1 MTIHYVERF
10 QNGTWL
16 KVPSIDIDGV
26 TTVVTGGWLKTA
38 AIDAEECTESELANP
53 QTFVE
58 KLRAART
65 AGLRA
70 DIFTFAQKLPHT
82 NRVHNYPMEGE
93 SVAAIR
99 LTSYSDWWDGLPQE
113 SRKNVRRAAKKG
125 VVLRLEEVGDP
136 LVRGIVDINNES
148 PIRQGKRFTHYG
160 ESFEHVKR
168 DFLAFHDRSDLF
180 CAYVGDELVGL
191 IKVVY
196 CGEVAAIMKLQTK
209 FSHAD
214 KRPAN
219 ALMAAALERCC
230 ARGSSFV
237 TYGAYRYG
245 NQEWTSLMEFKARHG
260 FEEILV
266 PRYYVPLSVK
276 GELSSRLRLYRGLVG
291 VLPPAL
297 VQAGRSLR
305 TRWTTKLSAG
315 VAQR

>member
-1 MTIHYVERF
+1 MTIKYLERF

-16 KVPSIDIDGV
+16 NVPSIDIDGV

-38 AIDAEECTESELANP
+38 AIDAEECTERELTNP

-58 KLRAART
+58 RLREARSD
-65 AGLRA
+65 GLQA

-82 NRVHNYPMEGE
+82 EPAHNYPMEGE

-99 LTSYSDWWDGLPQE
+99 LTSFSNWWDGLPQE

-125 VVLRLEEVGDP
+125 VEIRLEQVSDE
-136 LVRGIVDINNES
+136 LVRGIVEINNES
-148 PIRQGKRFTHYG
+148 PIRQGKQFTHYG

-168 DFLAFHDRSDLF
+168 DFLAFHQRSDLF
-180 CAYVGDELVGL
+180 CAYVGEELIGV
-191 IKVVY
+191 IKVIY

-209 FSHAD
+209 IAHAD
-214 KRPAN
+214 RRPAN
-219 ALMAAALERCC
+219 ALVAAALERCC
-230 ARGSSFV
+230 VRKSSFV

-245 NQEWTSLMEFKARHG
+245 NQEWTSLMQFKARHG

-297 VQAGRSLR
+297 VQVGRSLR